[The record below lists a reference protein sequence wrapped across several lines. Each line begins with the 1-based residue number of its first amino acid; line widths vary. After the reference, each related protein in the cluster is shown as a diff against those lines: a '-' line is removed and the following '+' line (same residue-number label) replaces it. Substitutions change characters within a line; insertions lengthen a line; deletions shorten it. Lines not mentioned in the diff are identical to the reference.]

1 VPDIRGRALY
11 YPLILIAGWVVG
23 RAAILG
29 NSHSEEPTRAPTA
42 LLAEGGAVIPA
53 LRTAGS
59 IGAWPINRTA
69 PARHSRMHRPLP
81 TNPTS
86 PTSAR
91 PIPLAMGSIS
101 PIFLPEQRTAGRHDA
116 PQPLAFPPPISIN
129 GSPAPATGRRFN
141 GYGYS
146 FWRLRSARSGI
157 APAGQYGG
165 SQSGV
170 QAIYDLGGNVNE
182 GMALQGRAAF
192 APRGKEAEVA
202 LGLRW
207 QRPTRLPF
215 SLTAERRIDPAG
227 PDRWAAY
234 AAGGF
239 DPQPLP
245 LDFTIDG
252 YAQAGWVGGRDA
264 TAFFDAQSRL
274 SRPLARIGSAT
285 LRAGIGAWAAG
296 QDGAQR
302 LDIGPSIA
310 AEISAGTIT
319 FDLRLDWR
327 EKIAGSALPG
337 SGPAFTI
344 ATGF

>member
-1 VPDIRGRALY
+1 MPDIRGRALY
-11 YPLILIAGWVVG
+11 YPLILIAGWVAG

-29 NSHSEEPTRAPTA
+29 NSDSEAPTRAPTA
-42 LLAEGGAVIPA
+42 LLAEGGAVMPA
-53 LRTAGS
+53 LRMAEP
-59 IGAWPINRTA
+59 IGALPVNRTVS
-69 PARHSRMHRPLP
+69 ARHSRMHRPLP
-81 TNPTS
+81 KNPTA
-86 PTSAR
+86 PTSAL
-91 PIPLAMGSIS
+91 PIPLAMGSLS
-101 PIFLPEQRTAGRHDA
+101 PIFQPEQRTDGRHEA
-116 PQPLAFPPPISIN
+116 PRLFAFPPPISFH
-129 GSPAPATGRRFN
+129 GSPAPATGRRLS

-146 FWRLRSARSGI
+146 FWRLSSARSGI

-182 GMALQGRAAF
+182 GIALQGRAAF
-192 APRGKEAEVA
+192 APRGKETEVA
-202 LGLRW
+202 IGLRW
-207 QRPTRLPF
+207 QRPTRLPL

-227 PDRWAAY
+227 PDRWAVY

-264 TAFFDAQSRL
+264 TVFFDAQSRL
-274 SRPLARIGSAT
+274 SRPLARIGSTT

-296 QDGAQR
+296 QNGVQR
-302 LDIGPSIA
+302 LDIGPRIA
-310 AEISAGTIT
+310 AEIPAGTIT
-319 FDLRLDWR
+319 LDLRLDWR
-327 EKIAGSALPG
+327 ERIAGSALPG

>member
-1 VPDIRGRALY
+1 MPDIRGRALY

-29 NSHSEEPTRAPTA
+29 NSNSEAPTRAPTA

-53 LRTAGS
+53 LHMAEP
-59 IGAWPINRTA
+59 IGASPISRAA
-69 PARHSRMHRPLP
+69 PTRHSRMHRPLP

-86 PTSAR
+86 TTSAL
-91 PIPLAMGSIS
+91 PIPLPMGSMS
-101 PIFLPEQRTAGRHDA
+101 PIFLPEQRTAGRHDT
-116 PQPLAFPPPISIN
+116 PRLFAFTPPISFH
-129 GSPAPATGRRFN
+129 GSTAPATGRRLS

-146 FWRLRSARSGI
+146 FWRLSSARSGI

-192 APRGKEAEVA
+192 APRGKETEVA
-202 LGLRW
+202 IGLRW
-207 QRPTRLPF
+207 QRPTRLPL

-227 PDRWAAY
+227 PDRWAVY
-234 AAGGF
+234 AAGDF

-252 YAQAGWVGGRDA
+252 YAQAGWVGGRGA

-274 SRPLARIGSAT
+274 SRPLARIGSTT

-296 QDGAQR
+296 QNGAQR
-302 LDIGPSIA
+302 FDIGPGIA
-310 AEISAGTIT
+310 AEIPAGTIT

-327 EKIAGSALPG
+327 ERIAGSALPG